1 MKDILKI
8 LLEFLIVYI
17 GVFILYWLIFV
28 RKKTKYN
35 PNKVPVEFYY
45 LVSLY
50 RLDQSKINYKKFIY
64 ATAFVNTFI
73 IDTTY
78 IIISKL
84 WDKWMWQLIVGIFII
99 ILLIII
105 LYGLMGRYYQKHG
118 MVSTPKKAI
127 KVKDTPKDKNVPKKT
142 NTAKKRGNKNV

>member
-50 RLDQSKINYKKFIY
+50 RLDQSKINYN

-84 WDKWMWQLIVGIFII
+84 LDKWMWQLIVGIFII

>member
-1 MKDILKI
+1 MKEVLNI
-8 LLEFLIVYI
+8 LLEFIIVYI

-64 ATAFVNTFI
+64 ATAFINTFI
-73 IDTTY
+73 IDATY
-78 IIISKL
+78 MVVSKL
-84 WDKWMWQLIVGIFII
+84 LNKWGWQLLVGIFVI

-105 LYGLMGRYYQKHG
+105 CYRILGRYYQKHG
-118 MVSTPKKAI
+118 MVSTTKEKVVTKEKNVIKKA
-127 KVKDTPKDKNVPKKT
+127 DAP
-142 NTAKKRGNKNV
+142 KKRGKKNV

>member
-50 RLDQSKINYKKFIY
+50 RLESK
-64 ATAFVNTFI
+64 
-73 IDTTY
+73 
-78 IIISKL
+78 
-84 WDKWMWQLIVGIFII
+84 
-99 ILLIII
+99 
-105 LYGLMGRYYQKHG
+105 
-118 MVSTPKKAI
+118 
-127 KVKDTPKDKNVPKKT
+127 
-142 NTAKKRGNKNV
+142 

>member
-64 ATAFVNTFI
+64 ATA
-73 IDTTY
+73 
-78 IIISKL
+78 
-84 WDKWMWQLIVGIFII
+84 LIP
-99 ILLIII
+99 LL
-105 LYGLMGRYYQKHG
+105 
-118 MVSTPKKAI
+118 
-127 KVKDTPKDKNVPKKT
+127 
-142 NTAKKRGNKNV
+142 

>member
-84 WDKWMWQLIVGIFII
+84 LDKWMWQLIVGI
-99 ILLIII
+99 
-105 LYGLMGRYYQKHG
+105 LYGLLGRYYQKHG
-118 MVSTPKKAI
+118 MVSTPKKTI

>member
-1 MKDILKI
+1 MKVVLNI

-28 RKKTKYN
+28 RKKTKYD

-64 ATAFVNTFI
+64 TTAFINTFI
-73 IDTTY
+73 IDITY
-78 IIISKL
+78 MLISKL
-84 WDKWMWQLIVGIFII
+84 LDKWMWQLLIGIFII

-105 LYGLMGRYYQKHG
+105 LYGLLGRYYQKHG
-118 MVSTPKKAI
+118 MIITATKSKTA
-127 KVKDTPKDKNVPKKT
+127 TKKT
-142 NTAKKRGNKNV
+142 NTSKKRGNKNV

>member
-1 MKDILKI
+1 MKEVLNI
-8 LLEFLIVYI
+8 LLEFIIVYI

-64 ATAFVNTFI
+64 ATAFINTFI
-73 IDTTY
+73 IDATY
-78 IIISKL
+78 MVVSKL
-84 WDKWMWQLIVGIFII
+84 LNKWGWQLLVGIFVI

-105 LYGLMGRYYQKHG
+105 CYGILGRYYQKHD
-118 MVSTPKKAI
+118 MVSTTKKKDATKEKNVIKKA
-127 KVKDTPKDKNVPKKT
+127 DAP
-142 NTAKKRGNKNV
+142 KKRGKKNV

>member
-64 ATAFVNTFI
+64 ATDFI

-84 WDKWMWQLIVGIFII
+84 LDKWMWQLIVGIFII

-118 MVSTPKKAI
+118 MVSTPKKTI

>member
-84 WDKWMWQLIVGIFII
+84 LDKDVAINRRYIYN
-99 ILLIII
+99 ILLIIL
-105 LYGLMGRYYQKHG
+105 LYGLLGRYYQKPWYG
-118 MVSTPKKAI
+118 KY
-127 KVKDTPKDKNVPKKT
+127 
-142 NTAKKRGNKNV
+142 

>member
-1 MKDILKI
+1 MREVLNI
-8 LLEFLIVYI
+8 LLEFLIVYV
-17 GVFILYWLIFV
+17 GVFILYFLIFV

-50 RLDQSKINYKKFIY
+50 RLDQSKINYKAFIY
-64 ATAFVNTFI
+64 ITALINTFI

-78 IIISKL
+78 IIVYRL
-84 WDKWMWQLIVGIFII
+84 LDKWIWQLIVGIFII

-105 LYGLMGRYYQKHG
+105 LYGLLGRYYQKK
-118 MVSTPKKAI
+118 MKNKKEIVKDVKVST
-127 KVKDTPKDKNVPKKT
+127 TKT
-142 NTAKKRGNKNV
+142 SKKRGKKNV